1 MTTLAANFWQTTGMI
16 FRLLRWDK
24 PAGRLILMIPAL
36 WAVFLA
42 AKGAPPPA
50 LVGVIILGTLATSG
64 AGCVVNDLWDRDLDP
79 LVERTKHR
87 PLADRSLSI
96 VTGVV
101 VGLISLICAAGL
113 ALYLNP
119 LTFWLCVAAVPVILF
134 YPSAKRFFP
143 VPQLVLS
150 IAWGFAVLI
159 SWTAV
164 SCNGSNFSFSAGLAN
179 FACIPSATWWL
190 WAATILWTLGF
201 DTVYA
206 MSDREDDLK
215 VGINS
220 SAIFFGNYAA
230 IAVGLC
236 FAATTGLLAQ
246 LGWVLN
252 LHLGFWLS
260 LGGAIVLWGW
270 QFYHLSRPLVPAP
283 VYPAIF
289 RQNVWIGF
297 ILLGGMIMGISG
309 R

>member
-1 MTTLAANFWQTTGMI
+1 MTTPAANFWQTTGMI

-42 AKGAPPPA
+42 AEGNPPPG
-50 LVGVIILGTLATSG
+50 LIGVIVLGTLATSG
-64 AGCVVNDLWDRDLDP
+64 AGCVVNDLWDRDIDP

-96 VTGVV
+96 VTGII

-164 SCNGSNFSFSAGLAN
+164 SCNDSSFSFRAGLAN
-179 FACIPSATWWL
+179 FTCIPSATWWL
-190 WAATILWTLGF
+190 WGATILWTLGF

-220 SAIFFGNYAA
+220 SAIFFGKYAA

-236 FAATTGLLAQ
+236 FAATAGLLAQ

-252 LHLGFWLS
+252 LHIGFWIS
-260 LGGAIVLWGW
+260 LGVAIVLWGW
-270 QFYHLSRPLVPAP
+270 QFYRLSRPVVPAP

-297 ILLGGMIMGISG
+297 ILLGGIISG
-309 R
+309 Q